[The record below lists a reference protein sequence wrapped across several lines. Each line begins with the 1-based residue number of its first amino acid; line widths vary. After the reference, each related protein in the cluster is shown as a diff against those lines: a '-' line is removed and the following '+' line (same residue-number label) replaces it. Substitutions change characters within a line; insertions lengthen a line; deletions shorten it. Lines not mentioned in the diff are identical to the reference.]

1 MIQQVTKVLLATH
14 VHPVIHGQAFMAQQL
29 AEQAQDWSDIDFLT
43 HNTAYVNDRDELG
56 RGGLAKIIKFLRFR
70 RDILRRVRKEN
81 IQTVIITPAFFRGP
95 FIKDAFMIRALKK
108 YTNAKIIAWVHMDPA
123 RLELNAQPQI
133 FQKFAHRSMNMVDLW
148 VACAPSLLDCW
159 PEWIPGR
166 KIAISNAI
174 PDPLEGAD
182 PEPPK
187 PDGRFKVGYLSAMD
201 PEKGWQELFQAAKS
215 LCSKHETIE
224 FHFYGGVGQRE
235 TKASLMQ
242 IFKESGYSD
251 RIQWHGRVDGEEKSK
266 AFQSMD
272 LFVFP
277 SHTEQFPITVLEAMA
292 HKLPIISTD
301 VGAVKDALLDQDL
314 LISGDPERII
324 KKIIN
329 LINSPDK
336 YLAQSSANRNRFEEH
351 FSSHNFRKQWN
362 EVVLNTV
369 KSIDS

>member
-1 MIQQVTKVLLATH
+1 
-14 VHPVIHGQAFMAQQL
+14 
-29 AEQAQDWSDIDFLT
+29 
-43 HNTAYVNDRDELG
+43 
-56 RGGLAKIIKFLRFR
+56 
-70 RDILRRVRKEN
+70 
-81 IQTVIITPAFFRGP
+81 
-95 FIKDAFMIRALKK
+95 MIRALKK

-159 PEWIPGR
+159 PKWIPGR

-182 PEPPK
+182 PEPRK

-201 PEKGWQELFQAAKS
+201 PEKGWKELFQAAKS

-242 IFKESGYSD
+242 IFKESGYPD
-251 RIQWHGRVDGEEKSK
+251 RIQWHGSVQRSEKHK

-277 SHTEQFPITVLEAMA
+277 SHTEQFPVTVLEAMA
-292 HKLPIISTD
+292 HGLPIISTD
-301 VGAVKDALLDQDL
+301 VGAVKDALSEHSL
-314 LISGDPERII
+314 LPEKRPEIFESAIREIFLECGALATHGNGNREIFKQKFNDRISSQNWHE
-324 KKIIN
+324 
-329 LINSPDK
+329 LLS
-336 YLAQSSANRNRFEEH
+336 
-351 FSSHNFRKQWN
+351 
-362 EVVLNTV
+362 NT
-369 KSIDS
+369 